1 MPCAI
6 IFKMKKRL
14 SDLFKLFT
22 TFFFI
27 GLFSFGG
34 GYAMLS
40 MIKEKVVTKHKWLD
54 SYALSEIFTISE
66 MSPGPIAINV
76 ATFIGGKVAGVPGA
90 IVATLGASLPSF
102 FIIIGISI
110 FISTFKEN
118 KALLAF
124 LSGMRAAVIVLIGRA
139 VSMFVK
145 NMKHNF
151 FSFIMAGAAFVAM
164 FILKTNAIYI
174 IILGFCFSAIAMMS
188 IKPTERRLY

>member
-1 MPCAI
+1 M
-6 IFKMKKRL
+6 
-14 SDLFKLFT
+14 
-22 TFFFI
+22 
-27 GLFSFGG
+27 
-34 GYAMLS
+34 
-40 MIKEKVVTKHKWLD
+40 
-54 SYALSEIFTISE
+54 
-66 MSPGPIAINV
+66 
-76 ATFIGGKVAGVPGA
+76 
-90 IVATLGASLPSF
+90 ATLGASLPSF

-124 LSGMRAAVIVLIGRA
+124 LSGMRTAVIVLIGRT